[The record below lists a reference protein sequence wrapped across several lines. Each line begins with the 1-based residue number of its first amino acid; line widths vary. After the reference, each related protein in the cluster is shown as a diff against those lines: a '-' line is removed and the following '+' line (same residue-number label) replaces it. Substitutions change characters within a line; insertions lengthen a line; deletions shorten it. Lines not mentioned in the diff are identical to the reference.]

1 MATVNSNPETA
12 SKPSMNKWR
21 MALYIFALF
30 VLILAGLFAYNYS
43 FIKGQL
49 GIGTAYGARV
59 ACSCHYIGG
68 RDLTDCEKDF
78 EPGMEFIGLSLDDEN
93 RRVTASVPLLASAT
107 AEFREGW
114 GCLMLTEEQAAADA
128 S

>member
-1 MATVNSNPETA
+1 MATVNNNPKSATKTQ
-12 SKPSMNKWR
+12 SRKGR
-21 MALYIFALF
+21 IALSVLAL
-30 VLILAGLFAYNYS
+30 LAMILAAVFAYNYS

-59 ACSCHYIGG
+59 ACSCHYVGG

-78 EPGMEFIGLSLDDEN
+78 EPGMEVIGLSLDGEK

-114 GCLMLTEEQAAADA
+114 GCVMLTEAEAD
-128 S
+128 

>member
-1 MATVNSNPETA
+1 MATENDNPATA
-12 SKPSMNKWR
+12 APSKIRKGR
-21 MALYIFALF
+21 VALYVLTLF
-30 VLILAGLFAYNYS
+30 VLILAAVFAYNYS

-59 ACSCHYIGG
+59 ACSCHYVGG
-68 RDLTDCEKDF
+68 RDLDDCEKDF
-78 EPGMEFIGLSLDDEN
+78 EPGMEVIGLTLDDEK

-114 GCLMLTEEQAAADA
+114 GCVILTGADGK
-128 S
+128 

>member
-1 MATVNSNPETA
+1 MATVNNNPETA
-12 SKPSMNKWR
+12 SQPKSRKGR
-21 MALYIFALF
+21 VAIYVLALF
-30 VLILAGLFAYNYS
+30 ILILAAVFAYNYN

-59 ACSCHYIGG
+59 ACSCHYVGG

-78 EPGMEFIGLSLDDEN
+78 EPGMEVIGLSLDDEK

-114 GCLMLTEEQAAADA
+114 GCVIVTGAEAD
-128 S
+128 

>member
-1 MATVNSNPETA
+1 MATVNDNPAAA
-12 SKPSMNKWR
+12 SKASTSKGR
-21 MALYIFALF
+21 LALYVLVLF
-30 VLILAGLFAYNYS
+30 VLILAAVFAYNYS

-59 ACSCHYIGG
+59 ACSCHYVGG

-78 EPGMEFIGLSLDDEN
+78 EPGMEVIGLSLDDEK

-114 GCLMLTEEQAAADA
+114 GCVMLTEAEAD
-128 S
+128 

>member
-1 MATVNSNPETA
+1 MATVNSNPKNP
-12 SKPSMNKWR
+12 SKPHSRKGR
-21 MALYIFALF
+21 IALYVLALF
-30 VLILAGLFAYNYS
+30 VLILVAVFAYNYS

-78 EPGMEFIGLSLDDEN
+78 EPGMEIIGLSLDDEK
-93 RRVTASVPLLASAT
+93 RRVTASVPMLASST

-114 GCLMLTEEQAAADA
+114 GCVMLTAAEAD
-128 S
+128 